1 MFTPAK
7 LKTAGTYLSRHLV
20 ANDYYAEGEKVTG
33 IWMGRGAELLGL
45 SGLSIEAKDEA
56 FEALRTNRDP
66 RNGERLTQRTGEK
79 RVAFHDWQ
87 VSAPKSVSILAVTFR
102 DERLRQA
109 HEDAVT
115 AAFAEFERYAARRVR
130 EGEKANSE
138 ENTFTG
144 NLVAAAF
151 THDASRA
158 LDAQLH
164 THLVCANA
172 TFDRVDGR
180 WYALQNR
187 EMFKAAELAGR
198 IYQNELARAVTR
210 LGYETQIEYA
220 DGKIKGFEIVGVT
233 ARDRDLQS
241 TRRKQIE
248 EEIEKFEIKHGRPPS
263 AGERHMMATSTRNS
277 KLAEITTPEVRANQ
291 LARYS
296 AEDLERLANLVAG
309 ANARSKSI
317 EPEEIAERVRTIDTA
332 IESTIEDIAERHAV
346 FDARTVLAQVLRE
359 NPGVLDY
366 QNVHD
371 RIGART
377 ADILVAL
384 ESPKHDPY
392 APEAT
397 QLLTT
402 RDNLRL
408 ERESVAMVRDG
419 QGRFAPLATD
429 YQLSPNLTPDQR
441 TAVEMIL
448 GSHDQ
453 FMALRGP
460 AGTGKTTTLS
470 SLDRVVQGVTGHADS
485 IYVAPT
491 HQAKGVLQRD
501 GFKDATTVARLLV
514 DIESNRVD
522 LSGKLL
528 VVDEA
533 GMQSTKAG
541 HALLDAATKA
551 GARVL
556 FVGDEKQIPAVE
568 AGDFLAIVRNYG
580 KMLTAELSTIFRQ
593 RANPEYLSAMEE
605 MAKGNVKGALEMLD
619 RQGRIKEAGG
629 DYIKDA
635 AAAYC
640 AAVDAAT
647 QNKDRDPATVALVA
661 PTWREIEKL
670 TEAIREDRQAKGH
683 LTGPEIKREVIEV
696 HDFSGSKRKAE
707 RTYEPGMM
715 VSPTTRSLGGLHK
728 GEWSEVKSVERGK
741 ITLSTG
747 QEIDLKKHGGKLR
760 LGERKEIP
768 LQVGDRVLLQGNDP
782 AQSLT
787 NGTRGYVTGIERD
800 GTIRFR
806 ESVNGKLGERER
818 TISSDYKTLT
828 HGYAMTVHASQ
839 GETVAQIIAAVGRAI
854 LGNLWNVLTSRGR
867 NDLSVFVSDKEATIG
882 RASDSIKNRAAALDY
897 QPKEAQPG
905 NSTPMPALLSDPKSL
920 SASRHKAAAAI
931 SARFGISSPGLA
943 ARYQHFLANRAKG
956 REVEST

>member
-45 SGLSIEAKDEA
+45 TGLSIGAKNEA
-56 FEALRTNRDP
+56 FEALRTNRNP

-79 RVAFHDWQ
+79 RIAFHDWQ
-87 VSAPKSVSILAVTFR
+87 VSAPKSVSILAVTFG
-102 DERLRQA
+102 DERLRRA
-109 HEDAVT
+109 HEEAVT
-115 AAFAEFERYAARRVR
+115 AAFAELERYAARRVR

-138 ENTFTG
+138 ENVFTG

-172 TFDRVDGR
+172 TFDRADGR

-187 EMFKAAELAGR
+187 EMFKAVELAGR
-198 IYQNELARAVTR
+198 IYQNELARSVTR
-210 LGYETQIEYA
+210 LGYETQIEYE

-233 ARDRDLQS
+233 VRDRDLQS

-277 KLAEITTPEVRANQ
+277 KLAEITTAEVRANQ

-296 AEDLERLANLVAG
+296 AEDRERLADLVAG
-309 ANARSKSI
+309 ANAHSKST
-317 EPEEIAERVRTIDTA
+317 EPEEIAERTRTIDAA

-359 NPGVLDY
+359 NPGVLGY

-371 RIGART
+371 RLSART
-377 ADILVAL
+377 ADIVVAL
-384 ESPKHDPY
+384 ESPKYDPH

-419 QGRFAPLATD
+419 QGRLAPLATD

-448 GSHDQ
+448 GSRDQ

-522 LSGKLL
+522 LRGKLL

-533 GMQSTKAG
+533 GMQSTKTG
-541 HALLDAATKA
+541 HALLCDATKA

-568 AGDFLAIVRNYG
+568 AGDFLAIVRSHG

-593 RANPEYLSAMEE
+593 RENPEYLRAMEE
-605 MAKGNVKGALEMLD
+605 MAKGNVKGSLEMLD
-619 RQGRIKEAGG
+619 RQGRVKEAGG
-629 DYIKDA
+629 NYLKDA
-635 AAAYC
+635 ATAYC
-640 AAVDAAT
+640 SALDAAA
-647 QNKDRDPATVALVA
+647 QNKDGGDPATVALVA
-661 PTWREIEKL
+661 ATWREIGQL
-670 TEAIREDRQAKGH
+670 TAAIREDRQAKGH
-683 LTGPEIKREVIEV
+683 LVGPEVKREVIEV
-696 HDFSGSKRKAE
+696 HDHSSAKRRSE
-707 RTYEPGMM
+707 STYQPGKM
-715 VSPTTRSLGGLHK
+715 VSPVNRSIAGLQK
-728 GEWSEVKSVERGK
+728 GEWSEVKSVGAGK
-741 ITLSTG
+741 ITLANG
-747 QEIDLKKHGGKLR
+747 KQIDLKKNGSKLL

-768 LQVGDRVLLQGNDP
+768 LQVGDRILLQGNDH
-782 AQSLT
+782 AQGLT

-800 GTIRFR
+800 GSIRFR
-806 ESVNGKLGERER
+806 ESIGGKLSDQER
-818 TISSDYKTLT
+818 TISAGYKTLT
-828 HGYAMTVHASQ
+828 HGYALTVHASQ
-839 GETVAQIIAAVGRAI
+839 GETVSRIIGAIGRAI
-854 LGNLWNVLTSRGR
+854 SGNLWNVLASRGR
-867 NDLSVFVSDKEATIG
+867 REVEIYVSDKQATIG
-882 RASDSIKNRAAALDY
+882 RAATSIENRPVAMDY
-897 QPKEAQPG
+897 QAKEQQPEQ
-905 NSTPMPALLSDPKSL
+905 PMPPLLSDAKSL
-920 SASRHKAAAAI
+920 TEARHKAASAI
-931 SARFGISSPGLA
+931 GARFGISSPALA
-943 ARYQHFLANRAKG
+943 ARYQHYLANRAKG
-956 REVEST
+956 REVESA